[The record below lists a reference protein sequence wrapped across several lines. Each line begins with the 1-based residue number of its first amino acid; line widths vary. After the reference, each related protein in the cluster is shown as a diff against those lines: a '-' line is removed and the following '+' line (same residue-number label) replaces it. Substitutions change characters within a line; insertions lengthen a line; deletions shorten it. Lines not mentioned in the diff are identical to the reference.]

1 MRIIRALLVPAIAAA
16 LLVPGVAIA
25 QERTVI
31 ITGGG
36 WGHGLGMSQYG
47 ALGRARNGKSA
58 EQILEHYYSGASVE
72 DRTIGGN
79 IRINL
84 LPGYGSHQGSLSLTS
99 TPFRAGS
106 GKIAIKVQGE
116 KTPIVEGEGDE
127 FRFEASGTGGMRLSK
142 NSKDV
147 ERDGKSVFGSP
158 SESLIVVFSKFGSA
172 LEPSAKSHRYVYGK
186 GRVETYASGAC
197 GSGYCIRLVLDL
209 PMQKYLYGLGEVP
222 SSWPKAALE
231 AQAIAGRTYAFKR
244 KLRYDPSLR
253 ECGCH
258 LYDSTI
264 DQAYIGDSKRTGS
277 GQWWTDWKGAVD
289 DTNEMVITYAGDV
302 VEYALYSSS
311 SGGHTENNENVW
323 GGSPV
328 EYLRGVSDSPDRAG
342 GDNPNYKW
350 ELEMTWSDFSNK
362 LDARFGVGDLEEFE
376 LVKPFGVSGRVT
388 VVDGSSGG
396 VRIVGSSKTARA
408 SGWDVRAALGLKDTL
423 FRVDLGYEV
432 AKRFRSKY
440 DKLDSAPGS
449 ATSRAYDVPRGWKEA
464 RGLAQNFSVG
474 RMTYTASIEKVVWQY
489 GRILATYD
497 ALGRE
502 KSALG
507 MPASGIWSGEGF
519 KAASYIAGRLV
530 RVEGSGVF
538 AVLGS
543 FEEAY
548 KRTGAITGALG
559 VPKADRRAD
568 PALGTGGRL
577 QRFVNGSI
585 YKSGEGTFAIFGPI
599 EDRYRKLGEGES
611 ACGAP
616 TSDVEQ
622 QGDGWVALFAEGS
635 IVVKGSG
642 KLQVNCG

>member
-1 MRIIRALLVPAIAAA
+1 MRIIRALMVTAIAAA
-16 LLVPGVAIA
+16 LLVPGVARA

-36 WGHGLGMSQYG
+36 WGHGIGMSQYG

-58 EQILEHYYSGASVE
+58 EQILEHYYSGTSVE
-72 DRTIGGN
+72 ARTTGGG

-84 LPGYGSHQGSLSLTS
+84 LPGYGSHQGSLSITS
-99 TPFRAGS
+99 SPFGSGS

-116 KTPIVEGEGDE
+116 KSSIVEGNADD

-147 ERDGKSVFGSP
+147 TRDGKSVFGSP
-158 SESLIVVFSKFGSA
+158 SESLIVIFQKFGSA

-197 GSGYCIRLVLDL
+197 SNGYCLRLVLDL

-231 AQAIAGRTYAFKR
+231 AQAIAGRTYALKR
-244 KLRYDPSLR
+244 KLRYDPTLR

-277 GQWWTDWKGAVD
+277 GEWWDDWKGAVD
-289 DTNEMVITYAGDV
+289 DTNEEVITHSGEV

-328 EYLRGVSDSPDRAG
+328 EYLRGVSDAPDRAG

-350 ELEMTWSDFSNK
+350 KLEMTWSDFSNK
-362 LDARFGVGDLEEFE
+362 LDARFGVGELEEFE
-376 LVKPFGVSGRVT
+376 LVKPYGVSGRVT
-388 VVDGSSGG
+388 VVDGSTGG
-396 VRIVGSSKTARA
+396 VRIVGSAKTARA
-408 SGWDVRAALGLKDTL
+408 SGWDVRGALGLKDTL

-440 DKLDSAPGS
+440 HKLDSAPGS
-449 ATSRAYDVPRGWKEA
+449 ATSRAYDVPRGWKQP
-464 RGLAQNFSVG
+464 RGLAQNFSRG
-474 RMTYTASIEKVVWQY
+474 RMTYTASIGKVVWQY
-489 GRILATYD
+489 GRVLAAYD

-502 KSALG
+502 RSPLG
-507 MPASGIWSGEGF
+507 MPTSGVWTGEGF
-519 KAASYIAGRLV
+519 MAASYVDGRLV
-530 RVEGSGVF
+530 RVDGSGVF
-538 AVLGS
+538 SVLGS
-543 FEEAY
+543 FEATY
-548 KRTGAITGALG
+548 KRAGAIGGPLG
-559 VPKADRRAD
+559 VPKADRRAASD
-568 PALGTGGRL
+568 LGKNGRL
-577 QRFVNGSI
+577 QRFENGTI
-585 YKSGEGTFAIFGPI
+585 YKSEQGTFAIFGPI

-611 ACGAP
+611 DCGVP

-622 QGDGWVALFAEGS
+622 QGDGWIALFDDGS

-642 KLQVNCG
+642 KLQVDCA